1 MGRGR
6 KLPEVFFAILV
17 GAGAA
22 CPQQPPRL
30 AIQEALDL
38 ADKQNLDLAA
48 ARRQR
53 AVALAGIQIARQ
65 RPNPTANFTALRD
78 EPHEGLF
85 FDQPVEIGGQRGR
98 RIDVA
103 RQEGAQTEVEIAT
116 LARHVRR
123 STREAYYAA
132 AYARAESDRLGRVV
146 DLARRLDQ
154 IAKDRFNAGDVAQLE
169 VTQTALELSRAEAD
183 LEVAKQREIVSL
195 SELNA
200 LLNEPAT
207 KPWDLSGTLE
217 NDTST
222 ARLEEL
228 LSRAYQ
234 SNPDLQRLGGE
245 KKIETSRRSLLKAER
260 VPDLVLDAGVDFNS
274 PHDFR
279 YGPRSQISIGL
290 PLFSRNQGEIAQSV
304 ANERVLDAE
313 TAATERSVSAH
324 VEAAYYDLEAQR
336 TQVRLYHD
344 RLLPVARHLESM
356 AEESYRAGKTSILT
370 AIQAQQDVQSVESS
384 YLQSLE
390 QLQDLYAGLEET
402 VGGTAN

>member
-1 MGRGR
+1 M
-6 KLPEVFFAILV
+6 LFALLLGI
-17 GAGAA
+17 ATAYS
-22 CPQQPPRL
+22 QQPPRL
-30 AIQEALDL
+30 SIQEALDL

-85 FDQPVEIGGQRGR
+85 FDQPIEIGGKRGR

-103 RQEGAQTEVEIAT
+103 RQEGALTEVEIAT
-116 LARHVRR
+116 LARQVRR

-132 AYARAESDRLGRVV
+132 AYAHAESERLARVV
-146 DLARRLDQ
+146 ELARRLSQ
-154 IAKDRFNAGDVAQLE
+154 ISQDRFNTGDVAQLE
-169 VTQTALELSRAEAD
+169 VMQTGLEVSRAEAD
-183 LEVAKQREIVSL
+183 LQVARQREMVSM

-200 LLNEPAT
+200 LLNEPAR
-207 KPWDLSGTLE
+207 KSWELAGTLE
-217 NDTST
+217 DNTPT
-222 ARLEEL
+222 TRLEEL

-234 SNPDLQRLGGE
+234 SNPDLQHLGGE
-245 KKIETSRRSLLKAER
+245 KKVELSRRSLLKAER
-260 VPDLVLDAGVDFNS
+260 VPDLVLDAGIDFNA
-274 PHDFR
+274 PRDFR
-279 YGPRSQISIGL
+279 YGPRSQISVGL
-290 PLFSRNQGEIAQSV
+290 PLFSRNQGEIAQSL
-304 ANERVLDAE
+304 ASERVLEAE
-313 TAATERSVSAH
+313 TAATERSVSAR
-324 VEAAYYDLEAQR
+324 VEAAFYDLEAQR

-344 RLLPVARHLESM
+344 RLLPVARQLEGM

-370 AIQAQQDVQSVESS
+370 AIAAQQDVQSVESS

-402 VGGTAN
+402 VGGAVD